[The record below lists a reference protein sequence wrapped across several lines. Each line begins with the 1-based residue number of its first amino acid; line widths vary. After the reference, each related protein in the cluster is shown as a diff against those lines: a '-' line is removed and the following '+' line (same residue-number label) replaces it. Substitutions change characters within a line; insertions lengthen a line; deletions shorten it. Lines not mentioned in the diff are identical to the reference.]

1 MSLQHTQLVMLW
13 GGGAVATGTGSINA
27 NQTITPANQ
36 LQTETVAVGSLR
48 RTISGP
54 NAGGRF
60 SLQVFVDSA
69 GGAGSAVTVW
79 YSNLAAPSVAD
90 DTAWTQDTTV
100 GSIVIDTTA
109 SKFANVGNVDAQWIM
124 VKATAVASTANIRVI
139 ARVEG
144 ITHGPGV
151 DA

>member
-1 MSLQHTQLVMLW
+1 MSFYHTELVMLY
-13 GGGAVATGTGSINA
+13 GGGATAATVNTQ
-27 NQTITPANQ
+27 QTISANNQ
-36 LQTETVAVGSLR
+36 LLTETVAVGSTR
-48 RTISGP
+48 RTIAGP
-54 NAGGRF
+54 NSGGRF

-79 YSNLAAPSVAD
+79 YSNLAAPSIAD
-90 DTAWTQDTTV
+90 DTAWTQDATV

-124 VKATAVASTANIRVI
+124 VKATAVTTTANIRVI

-144 ITHGPGV
+144 YTHGPGV